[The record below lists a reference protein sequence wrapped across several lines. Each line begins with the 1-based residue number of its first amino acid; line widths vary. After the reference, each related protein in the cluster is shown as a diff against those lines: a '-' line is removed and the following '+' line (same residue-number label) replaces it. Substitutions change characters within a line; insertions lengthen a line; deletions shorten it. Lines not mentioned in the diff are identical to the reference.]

1 MVPILGLI
9 GICFQVVHTK
19 KNRQWLALSDRAASN
34 AVIVESDSKENVP
47 ESSPC
52 QIGPLL
58 TKILKN
64 HAKSLKSRNVTQLQY
79 GYSADGVKS
88 NLENKLISG
97 RNLRGT
103 TFRVVID
110 SGEGLSAT
118 TFQLEIFEQ
127 LLYSVYACLETIWSE
142 CTRSNV
148 TSRNNFQIKKLLN
161 RGLYSELRDAHAPL
175 VKH

>member
-1 MVPILGLI
+1 M
-9 GICFQVVHTK
+9 
-19 KNRQWLALSDRAASN
+19 
-34 AVIVESDSKENVP
+34 P

-127 LLYSVYACLETIWSE
+127 LLYSVYACLETI
-142 CTRSNV
+142 
-148 TSRNNFQIKKLLN
+148 
-161 RGLYSELRDAHAPL
+161 
-175 VKH
+175 